1 MPTPTIRLESSS
13 LLLVEGS
20 EEQRFWR
27 VLFRDT
33 AYASVQVLSIGG
45 KDNLSNVL
53 PVITLTPGFTNV
65 TWLGVMQDADE
76 RAGSA
81 FQRICNALDKAR
93 LPVPSQS
100 WQLTQDA
107 TRSVGAC
114 VLHEKSSHHA
124 CLIPR
129 MWRNT
134 RGRRSYWGRGWRA

>member
-27 VLFRDT
+27 ALFRD
-33 AYASVQVLSIGG
+33 AGYASMQVLPIGG

-53 PVITLTPGFTNV
+53 PVITLTHGFANV

-81 FQRICNALDKAR
+81 FQRICNALG
-93 LPVPSQS
+93 
-100 WQLTQDA
+100 T
-107 TRSVGAC
+107 
-114 VLHEKSSHHA
+114 
-124 CLIPR
+124 
-129 MWRNT
+129 
-134 RGRRSYWGRGWRA
+134 

>member
-27 VLFRDT
+27 ALFRD
-33 AYASVQVLSIGG
+33 AGYASMQVLPIGG

-53 PVITLTPGFTNV
+53 PVITLTPGFANV

-81 FQRICNALDKAR
+81 FQRICNALGKAR

-107 TRSVGAC
+107 TRSVVAC
-114 VLHEKSSHHA
+114 VLHEKSSYHA

-129 MWRNT
+129 MWRST
-134 RGRRSYWGRGWRA
+134 SGRRACCGRGWRA